1 MNLTTTRAKVK
12 KSERTVLGLSLL
24 VVVGTLLVSWQQQG
38 FHSAFL
44 IGYAAGIAG
53 FFLLSITFSY
63 LDRLPDWFRIIAVLS
78 SGGKVLFLLLL
89 ALLLK
94 FLGFSIVEVVLG
106 LFLSQLVIMLSLLII
121 VYSDRKSVEVSNRND
136 KKDACS

>member
-1 MNLTTTRAKVK
+1 
-12 KSERTVLGLSLL
+12 VLGLSLL

>member
-24 VVVGTLLVSWQQQG
+24 VVVGPLLGSWQQQV

-44 IGYAAGIAG
+44 IGYAAGLAG
-53 FFLLSITFSY
+53 FFLLSITSSY
-63 LDRLPDWFRIIAVLS
+63 LDRLPAWFRIIAVLS

>member
-1 MNLTTTRAKVK
+1 
-12 KSERTVLGLSLL
+12 LL
-24 VVVGTLLVSWQQQG
+24 VVVGTLLVSWQQQ
-38 FHSAFL
+38 FFYLAFL
-44 IGYAAGIAG
+44 IGFAAGIAG

-63 LDRLPDWFRIIAVLS
+63 LDRLPAWFRVIAILS
-78 SGGKVLFLLLL
+78 SGGKVLFLLGL

-121 VYSDRKSVEVSNRND
+121 VYADRKSVEVSNRNE

>member
-24 VVVGTLLVSWQQQG
+24 VVVGTLLVSWQQQV

-63 LDRLPDWFRIIAVLS
+63 LDRLPAWFRIIAVLS

-94 FLGFSIVEVVLG
+94 YLGFSIVEVVLG